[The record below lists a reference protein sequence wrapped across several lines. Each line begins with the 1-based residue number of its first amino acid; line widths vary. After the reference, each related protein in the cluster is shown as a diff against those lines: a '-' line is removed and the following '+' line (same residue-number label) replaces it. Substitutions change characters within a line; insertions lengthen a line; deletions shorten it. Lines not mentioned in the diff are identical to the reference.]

1 MQVMRVRKISQRA
14 KIIEEEI
21 VLHPRTTF
29 PDHLSP
35 TERSL
40 RGSPL
45 FHQTIQW
52 ASRSPVFFLFI
63 QPDTRFLEQST
74 EVKEIYLLTNSGN
87 KCITKIARRRN
98 RHQKALHY
106 TLLKNSSLHVLRII
120 FRHAQWAKSKQQKIN
135 WKVIFLFKNFRSKK
149 WEKQKDIGQILLE
162 NDASILSPNHC
173 SDVVEERKI
182 CETQWAMGKVE
193 FVSRNF
199 KKFIFCDENYRKK
212 LVKIVMTNWP
222 TKKSSIGYW
231 KNFSISKF
239 TVKAGLN
246 NIPFAS

>member
-1 MQVMRVRKISQRA
+1 MVTPKRPSKIADTHLTHAMRLSWTIATGKNIW
-14 KIIEEEI
+14 KKI
-21 VLHPRTTF
+21 VLHPRTTLARPSIYDQALPERLSTIS
-29 PDHLSP
+29 PDN
-35 TERSL
+35 
-40 RGSPL
+40 
-45 FHQTIQW
+45 
-52 ASRSPVFFLFI
+52 PVGVRKPPFFFFFG
-63 QPDTRFLEQST
+63 QPDTRSLEQST
-74 EVKEIYLLTNSGN
+74 EAKEIYFLTISSD
-87 KCITKIARRRN
+87 KTITKIARRRN
-98 RHQKALHY
+98 LHQKALHY

-135 WKVIFLFKNFRSKK
+135 WKVIFLFKNCRSKK

-173 SDVVEERKI
+173 LDVVEERKI

-222 TKKSSIGYW
+222 T
-231 KNFSISKF
+231 
-239 TVKAGLN
+239 
-246 NIPFAS
+246 